1 MPSPA
6 IPVAS
11 VGSPRLTPIQWLI
24 CAVACLGFA
33 FDLYETLMLAL
44 IVRPAL
50 TSLGDLKPATPAFNL
65 WVGLLFFIPVAIGGV
80 FGLLGGYLTDLL
92 GRRRVLVWSILLYAF
107 SACTASYATSVPEL
121 VVFRCTTMIGVGVEY
136 VAALAWLAEL
146 FPHPKQRESVLAYT
160 QSFYALGGLMVVG
173 AYYLAVTYAERF
185 PTIRGGHEAWRYTL
199 LSGIIPAIPLI
210 FVRPFLPES
219 PVWREKK
226 SQGTLKRP
234 RIRELFRPALRRTT
248 LITTFLVA
256 CSISLGYGA
265 LQHTVRI
272 VPGLAEVRNLG
283 PRQVEQTVSNVQMFQ
298 EFGSLTGRAIFALLV
313 VRVVTQRRRLR
324 ICFWPTLIAISW
336 LFFYAATHSLAL
348 FRLGVF
354 LATLLFNAL
363 HSFWGNY
370 LPRVYPTHLRGTGES
385 FAVNIGGK
393 TIGVSAAL
401 LTTQLANVMPGP
413 GAGARLAYS
422 AGTVAL
428 LACVAGLIGSF
439 WLPEPEGEQLP
450 D

>member
-11 VGSPRLTPIQWLI
+11 IGAPRLTPIQWLI

-50 TSLGDLKPATPAFNL
+50 TSLGDLNPGTPAFNL

-107 SACTASYATSVPEL
+107 SACAASYATTVPEL
-121 VVFRCTTMIGVGVEY
+121 VVFRCTTMIGVSVEY

-160 QSFYALGGLMVVG
+160 QAFYALGGLMVVG

-185 PTIRGGHEAWRYTL
+185 PTIREGHEAWRYTL
-199 LSGIIPAIPLI
+199 LSGIIPAVPLI

-248 LITTFLVA
+248 LIATLLVA
-256 CSISLGYGA
+256 CSIALGYGA

-272 VPGLAEVRNLG
+272 VPGLAEVRNLA

-298 EFGSLTGRAIFALLV
+298 EFGSLTGRATFALLI

-324 ICFWPTLIAISW
+324 IGFGPMLIAISW

-348 FRLGVF
+348 LRLGVF
-354 LATLLFNAL
+354 LATLLFNVL

-428 LACVAGLIGSF
+428 LACVGGLIGSF
-439 WLPEPEGEQLP
+439 WLPEPAGELLP